1 MQAIRFFF
9 LSIFI
14 LVTATSLFS
23 QQVPLRKQNFDN
35 NWAFAFGNSNDP
47 AKDFNYSTATIFSKS
62 GVGNTTPADVN
73 FNDSAWRKLNLP
85 HDWVVESPFENNS
98 KGDLV
103 SHGYKTV
110 GGLYPATSI
119 GWYRKRFTVPIS
131 DSGHRFQIQFDGIFR
146 DATIWV
152 NGFYVGNNKSGY
164 VGCAY
169 DITDFINYHKENII
183 TVRVDATQYEGW
195 FYEGAGIYRHI
206 WLNEYNNTH
215 IATDGVF
222 VYTDVK
228 GNNAT
233 VNIQSTIENQNLD
246 SSACSIVAYITDRD
260 GNIVGKANPQTI
272 GITSNNTKTITQ
284 EINVI
289 NPTLWSIDEPYLYR
303 AVVLIKNKNNTVDSI
318 KTRFGIRTI
327 NITDSGLFV
336 NGKFTKIYGTC
347 NHQDHAGVGSA
358 LPDYLQYYRVR
369 LLKQMGTNAYRT
381 SHNAA
386 TPELLDACDSL
397 GMLVMEEQRLLNS
410 SDEYVSQFERI
421 IKRDRSRPSIFIW
434 SIGNE
439 EFAIQQTSYGK
450 RIAQTLITKQK
461 EFDPTRTCT
470 YASDLG
476 NVFQG
481 VNEVIPVRSFN
492 YREKFVEPYHKEHP
506 HQPIIGTEMGSTV
519 TTRGIYI
526 KDTIRAYVPDEDITH
541 PWWSSTAEEWW
552 KLCVTKNY
560 WLGGFIWT
568 GFDYRGEPTPY
579 IWPNINSH
587 FGVLDVCGFP
597 KNISYYYK
605 SWWSDKDVLQVSP
618 HWNWSGKEGQPI
630 DVWVNSNADNVEL
643 FLNGKSLGKKDM
655 PRNSHL
661 QWNVNY
667 EPGTLTAIGY
677 RDGRKLF
684 AEVATSDKPMNVV
697 VTPYKTTMLADGK
710 DVTVLNISLVD
721 KNGIEVADADN
732 LIHFSLSGDAKIIG
746 VGNGD
751 PSSHEQDKFD
761 DTVAQ
766 RHLFNGKCQVIV
778 QSGTTTSFIHF
789 EAKADG
795 VQWSGGTDIS
805 TIQPGTPHLVT
816 RANNTFPVS
825 KFTPVKVDNMLGA
838 DISFLP
844 ELEAKGMKFSDNGIE
859 KDAIQI
865 LKDHGFNYVR
875 LRIFVDPQND
885 SGYSPKKGFC
895 DLAHTKEMAK
905 RVKAAGMKFLLDFHY
920 SDYWADP
927 GKQYKPKAWEGQN
940 FTQLKQTVYDY
951 TKMVMQQ
958 LKDQNTSP
966 DMVQVGNEI
975 NHGTIWPDGYINN
988 LDSLSQLIYAGINAV
1003 KAVSSSTSIM
1013 LHLALGG
1020 QNDEA
1025 RFWLDNMIMRG
1036 VPFDVIGLS
1045 YYPRWHGTL
1054 DDLQYNLA
1062 DLSKHYNK
1070 DVIVVEY
1077 SHKKREVNQ
1086 LAFDVPNGRG
1096 KGTCIWEPLSTWES
1110 FFDKDGKANQ
1120 YLYLYDEISKQ
1131 YLKSK

>member
-1 MQAIRFFF
+1 MQAKRFYF
-9 LSIFI
+9 LAI
-14 LVTATSLFS
+14 LTVTATNLFS
-23 QQVPLRKQNFDN
+23 QQLPLRKQNFDN
-35 NWAFAFGNSNDP
+35 NWMFAFGSADDP
-47 AKDFNYSTATIFSKS
+47 AKDFNYSTVTIFSKS
-62 GVGNTTPADVN
+62 GVGNGTPADQL
-73 FNDSAWRKLNLP
+73 FDDSTWRKLNLP
-85 HDWVVESPFENNS
+85 HDWVVELPFDNND
-98 KGDLV
+98 KGDLI

-119 GWYRKRFTVPIS
+119 GWYRKHFTIPIT

-146 DATIWV
+146 DAMIWV
-152 NGFYVGNNKSGY
+152 NGFFVGNNKSGY

-169 DITDFINYHKENII
+169 DITDFINFYGDNVI

-195 FYEGAGIYRHI
+195 FYEGAGIYRHV

-222 VYTDVK
+222 VFSDVK
-228 GNNAT
+228 GKSAT
-233 VNIQSTIENQNLD
+233 VNIQSTVQNQNPD
-246 SSACSIVAYITDRD
+246 SSKCSVTSYITDRN
-260 GNIVGKANPQTI
+260 GNIIGRSSAQTI
-272 GITSNNTKTITQ
+272 SVLSNNTKTITQ
-284 EINVI
+284 KITVT
-289 NPTLWSIDEPYLYR
+289 NPKLWSVDDPYLYR
-303 AVVLIKNKNNTVDSI
+303 AIVLVKNNSNIIDSEKI
-318 KTRFGIRTI
+318 RFGIRTI

-336 NGKFTKIYGTC
+336 NGVYTKIHGMC
-347 NHQDHAGVGSA
+347 NHQDAAGVGAA

-369 LLKQMGTNAYRT
+369 LLKQMGVNAYRT

-397 GMLVMEEQRLLNS
+397 GMLVLEEQRLLNS
-410 SDEYVSQFERI
+410 SDEYVSQLERI
-421 IKRDRSRPSIFIW
+421 IKRDRNRPGIFIW

-450 RIAQTLITKQK
+450 RIAQTLIQKQK

-481 VNEVIPVRSFN
+481 VNEVIPVRGFN
-492 YREKFVEPYHKEHP
+492 YREKFIQAYHKEHP
-506 HQPIIGTEMGSTV
+506 YQPLMGTEMGSTV

-526 KDTIRAYVPDEDITH
+526 KDTVHAYVPDEDTTH
-541 PWWSSTAEEWW
+541 PWWSSTAESWW
-552 KLCVTKNY
+552 KMCAPYK
-560 WLGGFIWT
+560 WWMGGFVWT

-579 IWPNINSH
+579 EWPNINSH

-605 SWWSDKDVLQVSP
+605 SWWSDKDVLEVSP
-618 HWNWSGKEGQPI
+618 HWNWQGKEGQPI

-661 QWNVNY
+661 QWSVNY

-677 RDGRKLF
+677 RNGRKLIT
-684 AEVATSDKPMNVV
+684 EVATSDKPVNVV

-710 DVTVLNISLVD
+710 DVSVINISVVD
-721 KNGIEVADADN
+721 KNGVEVPDAND
-732 LIHFSLSGDAKIIG
+732 LVHFSLTGDAKIIG

-778 QSGTTTSFIHF
+778 QSGTTKSLIHF

-795 VQWSGGTDIS
+795 VQWSGGTDIAA
-805 TIQPGTPHLVT
+805 IQPGTAHNVSQ
-816 RANNTFPVS
+816 ANNTFPVT
-825 KFTPVKVDNMLGA
+825 KFTSTPVDKMLGA

-844 ELEAKGMKFSDNGIE
+844 ELEARGMKFSDKGVE

-927 GKQYKPKAWEGQN
+927 GKQYKPKAWEGEN
-940 FTQLKQTVYDY
+940 FMQLKQSVYDY

-958 LKDQNTSP
+958 LKEQGTTP

-975 NHGTIWPDGYINN
+975 NHGMIWPDGYINN
-988 LDSLSQLIYAGINAV
+988 LDSLSQLIYAGVNAV
-1003 KAVSSSTSIM
+1003 KFVSPSTSIM

-1025 RFWLDNMIMRG
+1025 RFWLDNMLERG

-1054 DDLQYNLA
+1054 DDLQYNLE

-1077 SHKKREVNQ
+1077 SHKKQEVNQ
-1086 LAFDVPNGRG
+1086 IAFDVPNGKG

-1110 FFDKDGKANQ
+1110 FFDKDGKTNK
-1120 YLYLYDEISKQ
+1120 YLYMYDGISKE
-1131 YLKSK
+1131 YLKK